1 MRLAIRTALP
11 LVALLAA
18 CGATAQQTPPETS
31 IRVEKIAPG
40 VAVLFGSGGNI
51 GLSYGEDG
59 NVLIDDQFAPLTPKI
74 LAAVATVDPD
84 PIQFLINTHFH
95 GDHTGGN
102 ENLAGKGAIIVAQDN
117 VRTRMGQEN
126 MVLGGK
132 VAPSPKGALPI
143 VTFAQDM
150 SVYRN
155 GDRLHI
161 FYAPHAHTD
170 GDAIIHFEK
179 ANVVHMGDTFFNGLY
194 PFVDLDSGGS
204 IQGVIAAADRV
215 IALANDQTRIIPGHG
230 PVASKADLIAYRA
243 YLADVS
249 GKIAAAIKT
258 GKTLDQ
264 VKAMKP
270 SAAYDAKYG
279 GQFIKPDAFVTE
291 VYDSLAKR
299 RDRQAAKH
307 H

>member
-1 MRLAIRTALP
+1 MMKSVRWVLPALA
-11 LVALLAA
+11 LAA
-18 CGATAQQTPPETS
+18 ATSVHAQPAPAEVQ

-40 VAVLFGSGGNI
+40 VAVLFGQGGNI
-51 GLSYGEDG
+51 GLSYGVDG
-59 NVLIDDQFAPLTPKI
+59 NVLIDDEFAPLTPKI

-84 PIQFLINTHFH
+84 PVQFLINTHFH

-102 ENLAGKGAIIVAQDN
+102 ENIAKTGAIIVAQDN

-126 MVLGGK
+126 MVLGGLVK
-132 VAPSPKGALPI
+132 PSPSGALPI
-143 VTFAQDM
+143 VTFSQDM

-194 PFVDLDSGGS
+194 PFIDIDSGGS
-204 IQGVIAAADRV
+204 IRGVIAAADRV
-215 IALANDQTRIIPGHG
+215 IALVNDRTRIIPGHG

-243 YLADVS
+243 YLADVTE
-249 GKIAAAIKT
+249 KVAIAIKA
-258 GKTLDQ
+258 KKSLAQ
-264 VKAMKP
+264 VQAMKP

-279 GQFIKPDAFVTE
+279 GQFIKSDAFVE
-291 VYDSLAKR
+291 EIYKSLSGQPDHVGGR
-299 RDRQAAKH
+299 H

>member
-1 MRLAIRTALP
+1 MKRVALS
-11 LVALLAA
+11 LVALLSASCA
-18 CGATAQQTPPETS
+18 LAQPKPDDVT

-40 VAVLFGSGGNI
+40 VAVLFGQGGNI
-51 GLSYGEDG
+51 GLSYGVDG

-84 PIQFLINTHFH
+84 PVQFLINTHFH
-95 GDHTGGN
+95 GDHSGGN
-102 ENLAGKGAIIVAQDN
+102 ENLAKAGAIIVAQDN

-132 VAPSPKGALPI
+132 VAPSPTGALPI

-194 PFVDLDSGGS
+194 PFVDTDSGGN
-204 IQGVIAAADRV
+204 IRGIIAAADRV
-215 IALANDQTRIIPGHG
+215 LAISNDQTRIIPGHG
-230 PVASKADLIAYRA
+230 PVASKADLAAYRA
-243 YLADVS
+243 YLVDVVE
-249 GKIAAAIKT
+249 KVQAAMKV
-258 GKTLDQ
+258 GKTLAQ
-264 VKAMKP
+264 VQTMKP

-279 GQFIKPDAFVTE
+279 GAFIKPDAFVAE
-291 VYDSLAKR
+291 IYASLKQTH
-299 RDRQAAKH
+299 DRPQPAH